1 MLTLEE
7 LKKDRKL
14 VNSIDWEMTP
24 EMAVRVHLEW
34 GNVWSDINRGYLIR
48 SKNDYSVYFQL
59 NCSSKP
65 CFLNLIQLS
74 PHQAVDIAK
83 IEVPEKFQN
92 KFCNFKGVYAP
103 EEELKEWL
111 KKELNVN

>member
-7 LKKDRKL
+7 LKKDRQL
-14 VNSIDWEMTP
+14 INSIDWEMTP
-24 EMAVRVHLEW
+24 EMAVRLHLEW

-48 SKNDYSVYFQL
+48 SKNDYSVYFIL
-59 NCSSKP
+59 NCASKP

-83 IEVPEKFQN
+83 IEVPEKFQH
-92 KFCNFKGVYAP
+92 KFYHFNGVYAP
-103 EEELKEWL
+103 EGELKKWL
-111 KKELNVN
+111 KKELNVE